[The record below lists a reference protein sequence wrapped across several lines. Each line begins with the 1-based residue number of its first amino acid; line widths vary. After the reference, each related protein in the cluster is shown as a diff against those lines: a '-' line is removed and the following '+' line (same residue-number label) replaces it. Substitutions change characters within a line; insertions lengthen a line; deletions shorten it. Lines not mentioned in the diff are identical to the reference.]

1 MAGTVASS
9 RFVGR
14 TAELGRLEAAF
25 ARARGGDPLTLCV
38 GGEAGVGKTRLIS
51 QFAGRVGSGG
61 GQVLLGGCIELGE
74 TALPYAPVVEA
85 LRGLGRGLEP
95 AALDNLVGP
104 GRPLLAL
111 LLPELGRGGEATP
124 AGLAVGSSGQ
134 VQLFEAFLAVLER
147 LADRFPTLLVLED
160 LHWADRS
167 TLDLLAF
174 LHRNLRSGLLLV
186 LTYRTDEL
194 HRGHRLRPFLA
205 GLDRSGRADRLELGR
220 FAVSTSPTSWPAS
233 WRPDRT
239 TTWSSGST
247 AARRAMRSSPRSC
260 SSPPARVT
268 ATGAAYP
275 RAFRTS
281 C

>member
-1 MAGTVASS
+1 
-9 RFVGR
+9 
-14 TAELGRLEAAF
+14 
-25 ARARGGDPLTLCV
+25 
-38 GGEAGVGKTRLIS
+38 
-51 QFAGRVGSGG
+51 
-61 GQVLLGGCIELGE
+61 
-74 TALPYAPVVEA
+74 VVEA

-134 VQLFEAFLAVLER
+134 AQLFEAFLAVLER

-205 GLDRSGRADRLELGR
+205 GLDRSGRADRLELGQHPGGQTGR
-220 FAVSTSPTSWPAS
+220 
-233 WRPDRT
+233 RPGRADLPPLGGQCVLRR
-239 TTWSSGST
+239 G
-247 AARRAMRSSPRSC
+247 AARRHPR
-260 SSPPARVT
+260 
-268 ATGAAYP
+268 G
-275 RAFRTS
+275 
-281 C
+281 